1 LIGEYEHP
9 GSTDIVKL
17 NVHFNLRLDYMY
29 AIRC

>member
-17 NVHFNLRLDYMY
+17 NAHLDYMY